1 MQQQALRL
9 ILAFSLLFS
18 VVGCANRLSG
28 PLHLADGPAWVA
40 PNAPSSAASIDIRHR
55 VVLIGD
61 AGLFLEDDPTLEAL
75 DAWATGADSA
85 TVLFLGDNIY
95 NEGLTDEDRERG
107 ERVLSQLLGST
118 AVSKIVIPGNH
129 DWGLLPKNFNAK
141 SIQNQQAFVDGWAAG
156 SAEFIP
162 KDGCMGPTTRILRER
177 SGDQPAIVFVAVDP
191 TPWINERIREACP
204 RSTTHEEHLAELDR
218 VLTQHATDQVIV
230 ASHYPMLTG
239 GPHGGLTYGFIADM
253 IVTPLGWIMGGMMN
267 TYETDY
273 AEWIARTQDVF
284 RRNPPAIYAAGHDH
298 NLQLLSAGDVA
309 GLYVVSG
316 AGARDRVSTVTDLD
330 ETIFAHA
337 AEGFVVVDFGQV
349 NGEEAVVLRIIEP
362 LVSVDQP
369 VYEMPL
375 D

>member
-1 MQQQALRL
+1 MQSQTLRL
-9 ILAFSLLFS
+9 ILALSLLAP
-18 VVGCANRLSG
+18 VIGCANRLSG

-40 PNAPSSAASIDIRHR
+40 EGAPSAGASIDVRHR

-61 AGLFLEDDPTLEAL
+61 AGLFLADDPTLDAL
-75 DAWATGADSA
+75 NAWATGADSA

-107 ERVLSQLLGST
+107 EQVLSQLLSAT
-118 AVSKIVIPGNH
+118 AVPKIVIPGNH

-141 SIQNQQAFVDGWAAG
+141 SIQNQQAFIDGWSAG
-156 SAEFIP
+156 NAEFIP
-162 KDGCMGPTTRILRER
+162 KDGCMGPTPRILREGTR
-177 SGDQPAIVFVAVDP
+177 DHPAVVFIAVDP

-204 RSTTHEEHLAELDR
+204 RPTTHEEHLAELDA
-218 VLTQHATDQVIV
+218 LLIKHADDQVIV

-253 IVTPLGWIMGGMMN
+253 IVTPLGWLMGGMMN

-273 AEWIARTQDVF
+273 AEWIARTQEVL

-298 NLQLLSAGDVA
+298 NLQLLDSGDVA

-316 AGARDRVSTVTDLD
+316 AGARDRVSTVTHIK
-330 ETIFAHA
+330 ETLFAHA

-349 NGEEAVVLRIIEP
+349 NGEDKVVLRIIEP

-369 VYEMPL
+369 VYEMTL